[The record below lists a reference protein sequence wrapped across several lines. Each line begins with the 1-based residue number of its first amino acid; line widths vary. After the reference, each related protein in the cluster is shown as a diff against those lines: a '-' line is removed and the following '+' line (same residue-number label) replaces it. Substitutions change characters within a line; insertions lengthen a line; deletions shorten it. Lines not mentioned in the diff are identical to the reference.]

1 MASAGLRELAKKLY
15 YCEHCGLCRSVCPI
29 LRQSSQEESVGP
41 RGRKTLFLGLAEGQL
56 RPSPALAE
64 KFYLCTTCRACYFKC
79 PAGIDI
85 GEFSILAR
93 HELLK
98 ARAVSPFIRRVT
110 SSVTDGVSRGDIFGA
125 SRTKAKWSRG
135 LDIPVNGETLFFAS
149 CMDSS
154 MAYGEALLRLLQ
166 IPLRIGERLVSASRT
181 LQSIGL
187 YHLFESVAQ
196 GSLGFYRNTLADTV
210 KSLQILGVDVAYMR
224 ENEPCCGVA
233 LHTYGLVDE
242 FSEHARKVQKIF
254 AEKGVKRLITHNPIC
269 GAAFKTLYPQFVKD
283 WNIEVKHVTE
293 VIAEKMP
300 QQDLRLP
307 SKKATVTYHD
317 PCFLA
322 RYMNVVEEP
331 RTILRRIE
339 NIQLVEPPHN
349 RLDTN
354 CDGGG
359 GVELLYPDV
368 CQDIAESRVK
378 ELVSTGAQKI
388 VSCCPV
394 CALMLKE
401 GIKKTGAKAQ
411 YVDIMTL
418 FYEAAKGLRK

>member
-1 MASAGLRELAKKLY
+1 MN
-15 YCEHCGLCRSVCPI
+15 
-29 LRQSSQEESVGP
+29 
-41 RGRKTLFLGLAEGQL
+41 
-56 RPSPALAE
+56 PSPALAE
-64 KFYLCTTCRACYFKC
+64 KFYLCATCRACYIKC

-98 ARAVSPFIRRVT
+98 AQAVSPFIQRVT
-110 SSVTDGVSRGDIFGA
+110 SSVTDGVVRGDIFGA
-125 SRTKAKWSRG
+125 GRTKAKWSRG
-135 LDIPVNGETLFFAS
+135 LDIPTSGETLFFAS

-166 IPLRIGERLVSASRT
+166 LPLRIGERLVAASRA

-187 YHLFESVAQ
+187 YQVFESTAQ
-196 GSLGFYRNTLADTV
+196 LSLGFYRNTLVDSV

-224 ENEPCCGVA
+224 EEEPCCGVA
-233 LHTYGLVDE
+233 LHTYGLIDE
-242 FSEHARKVQKIF
+242 FSQHARKVQKIF

-269 GAAFKTLYPQFVKD
+269 GAAFKPLYPQFVKD

-293 VIAEKMP
+293 VVAEKMSEH
-300 QQDLRLP
+300 DLRLS

-331 RTILRRIE
+331 RMILKGIE

-349 RLDTN
+349 KVDTN

-368 CQDIAESRVK
+368 CQDVAESRVK

-401 GIKKTGAKAQ
+401 GIKKAGAKAQ
-411 YVDIMTL
+411 YADIMTL
-418 FYEAAKGLRK
+418 FYEAAKGLHR